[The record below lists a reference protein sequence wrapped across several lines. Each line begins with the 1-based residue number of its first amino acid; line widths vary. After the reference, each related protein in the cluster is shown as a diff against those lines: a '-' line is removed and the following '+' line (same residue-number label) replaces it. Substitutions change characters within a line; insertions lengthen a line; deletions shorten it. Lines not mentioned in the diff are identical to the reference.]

1 MNSAARCLNPDPGL
15 QGVCEGPEFRLPPV
29 AEDQNFPWGPQ
40 ASGFWMAWNSSLGH
54 SFPPRRQGGRLSEVP
69 PTPRAGALQ
78 ASRPKWQVSLCGRWA
93 DPGQAWKRTGV
104 TWSPWKGIPKR
115 EASELKSQR
124 IQPVFDDDSYSLR
137 RTAQCS
143 DLCGAEALEC
153 QGNPVQVEELQA
165 LRE

>member
-1 MNSAARCLNPDPGL
+1 MGATG
-15 QGVCEGPEFRLPPV
+15 FRLLDGMEFKPG
-29 AEDQNFPWGPQ
+29 ALFPTQ
-40 ASGFWMAWNSSLGH
+40 KA
-54 SFPPRRQGGRLSEVP
+54 RQEAVRSPP
-69 PTPRAGALQ
+69 PTPRAGTLQ

-143 DLCGAEALEC
+143 DLCGAGALEC

>member
-1 MNSAARCLNPDPGL
+1 MSVKVLSSDFLLWQKTRNSHG
-15 QGVCEGPEFRLPPV
+15 GHRL
-29 AEDQNFPWGPQ
+29 Q
-40 ASGFWMAWNSSLGH
+40 ASGWHGIQAWGT
-54 SFPPRRQGGRLSEVP
+54 LSHPEGKAGDCQKSP